1 MARAGGVWLE
11 QEACGWSLSRRR
23 VPGSGR
29 VWPEQEAC
37 GWSRRRVA
45 GAGGMWW
52 LVAGAAG
59 VSLEQPEEAC
69 NRLEQDT
76 IAGAGGVLQEQGC
89 VAGAAGSV
97 WLKQEACGLG
107 RTSVARAAGLFL
119 EPQRVAEA
127 GAVWL

>member
-1 MARAGGVWLE
+1 M
-11 QEACGWSLSRRR
+11 
-23 VPGSGR
+23 
-29 VWPEQEAC
+29 
-37 GWSRRRVA
+37 
-45 GAGGMWW
+45 
-52 LVAGAAG
+52 AGAAG